1 LPGCARDT
9 GGIPGVPIAPLDG
22 TQVAALQEGVRSVP
36 NPTDIPGTPTHDAWR
51 VGLGRL
57 QQALA
62 NPPAGFESAEG
73 YIVLMTDGM
82 PTVTLDCL
90 ASYGCRNVGGSPGGV
105 DSAEWQEIITDVATT
120 AASTGI
126 HTFVIGVPGSEED
139 GDVPVING
147 QKDYEPRSMLSA
159 LAIAGQTA
167 TDGCQANGP
176 NYCHIDMVETDDFV
190 SSLKA
195 VVGDIASSVVSC
207 QYPVP
212 DVGIENVFVNPD
224 DVVMNYLPGG
234 QEPAIAL
241 LQSRD
246 NCGSGSWYYNED
258 QTMITLCDSVCT
270 TVRNDPLAEMQ
281 VFFGCL
287 VPV

>member
-1 LPGCARDT
+1 MDE
-9 GGIPGVPIAPLDG
+9 
-22 TQVAALQEGVRSVP
+22 QE
-36 NPTDIPGTPTHDAWR
+36 DD
-51 VGLGRL
+51 LL
-57 QQALA
+57 L
-62 NPPAGFESAEG
+62 
-73 YIVLMTDGM
+73 
-82 PTVTLDCL
+82 
-90 ASYGCRNVGGSPGGV
+90 
-105 DSAEWQEIITDVATT
+105 
-120 AASTGI
+120 
-126 HTFVIGVPGSEED
+126 
-139 GDVPVING
+139 
-147 QKDYEPRSMLSA
+147 KDYEPRSMLSA

-246 NCGSGSWYYNED
+246 NCASGSWYYNED